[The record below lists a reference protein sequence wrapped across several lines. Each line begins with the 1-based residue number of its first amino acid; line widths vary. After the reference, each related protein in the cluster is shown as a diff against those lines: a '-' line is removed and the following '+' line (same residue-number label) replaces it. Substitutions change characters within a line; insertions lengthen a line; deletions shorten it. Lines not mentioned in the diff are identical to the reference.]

1 MSDKVG
7 SRSIIIVAITAAVL
21 LTPLY
26 LLRFIHPAKADA
38 PPVIAPAN
46 FHAPVPT
53 PAPKPFLQAAAQKLA
68 LPLSSPSPS
77 ASPHAQASPCQP
89 CRENV
94 DDYLAAIAAPFP
106 QNRQNVYEA
115 PQVVNNNGSQS
126 PTLDAPRVPVFP
138 GSVPSN
144 YEFGR

>member
-1 MSDKVG
+1 VSDRVG
-7 SRSIIIVAITAAVL
+7 SRSIIIVAIAAAVL

-53 PAPKPFLQAAAQKLA
+53 AAPTPYIQAAAQKLQ
-68 LPLSSPSPS
+68 LPLPSPTPT
-77 ASPHAQASPCQP
+77 ATPHAQTSPCQP

-106 QNRQNVYEA
+106 QNNRNTYEV
-115 PQVVNNNGSQS
+115 PQVANVPTS
-126 PTLDAPRVPVFP
+126 PAFSVSRVPVFP
-138 GSVPSN
+138 NNLSGG
-144 YEFGR
+144 YELAR

>member
-7 SRSIIIVAITAAVL
+7 ARSIIIAGATAAVL

-38 PPVIAPAN
+38 PPVIAPAA
-46 FHAPVPT
+46 FRAPMPT
-53 PAPKPFLQAAAQKLA
+53 PAPTPYLQATAQKLGVA
-68 LPLSSPSPS
+68 LPSPSPA
-77 ASPHAQASPCQP
+77 ASPRAQASPCQP

-94 DDYLAAIAAPFP
+94 NDYLAAIAAPFP
-106 QNRQNVYEA
+106 QNNRNTYEA
-115 PQVVNNNGSQS
+115 PQVVNNNAPQS
-126 PTLDAPRVPVFP
+126 PALDAPRSPIFP
-138 GSVPSN
+138 NSVSHN

>member
-1 MSDKVG
+1 VNGKIER
-7 SRSIIIVAITAAVL
+7 RSLVIVAVTAAVL

-26 LLRFIHPAKADA
+26 FLRFIHPAKADA
-38 PPVIAPAN
+38 PPEIAPAN

-53 PAPKPFLQAAAQKLA
+53 PAAKPFLQAVAQKVQIP
-68 LPLSSPSPS
+68 LPTPTPTF
-77 ASPHAQASPCQP
+77 SPHAQATPCQP

-115 PQVVNNNGSQS
+115 PQVLNV
-126 PTLDAPRVPVFP
+126 PRSLTSNAQPVPVFP
-138 GSVPSN
+138 NNVSPN

>member
-1 MSDKVG
+1 MSDRVG
-7 SRSIIIVAITAAVL
+7 ARSIIIVGATAAVL

-46 FHAPVPT
+46 FRAPVPT
-53 PAPKPFLQAAAQKLA
+53 PAPKPFIQAAAQKLGVI
-68 LPLSSPSPS
+68 LPSPSPSPS
-77 ASPHAQASPCQP
+77 ASPHAQATPCQP

-106 QNRQNVYEA
+106 QNRQNLYEA
-115 PQVVNNNGSQS
+115 PQVVNN
-126 PTLDAPRVPVFP
+126 APRVPVFP
-138 GSVPSN
+138 NGSINLSPG
-144 YEFGR
+144 YESGR

>member
-53 PAPKPFLQAAAQKLA
+53 PAPKPFLQAAAQKLGV
-68 LPLSSPSPS
+68 PLPSPS

-115 PQVVNNNGSQS
+115 PQVTNVAP
-126 PTLDAPRVPVFP
+126 PTTFDTSRLPVFP
-138 GSVPSN
+138 SSVPPN
-144 YEFGR
+144 YELGR